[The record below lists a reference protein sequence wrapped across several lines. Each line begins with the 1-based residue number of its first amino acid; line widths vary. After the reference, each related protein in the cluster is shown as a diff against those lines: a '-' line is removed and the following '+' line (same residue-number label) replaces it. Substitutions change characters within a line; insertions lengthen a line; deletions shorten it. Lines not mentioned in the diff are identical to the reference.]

1 MEGNEILMEERHQQ
15 QETMRREN
23 RRVQAMSWGSS
34 GSDDPPP
41 PKPSRFPVLGAD
53 SSSLASITGT
63 LESSTNMP
71 APTTYIVAQNPE
83 VLIQLLRENESRGI
97 SPSVYTTPATGFNTL
112 AVDFE
117 KHTSS
122 NSHSPNVPANQNAP
136 SSQPPV
142 IYGISKKVIAKNQ
155 ASSPSSANHHSP
167 PVSPNIVT
175 SSSTSSTV
183 SPSSCSASPVL
194 RKVKPKTKEMSH
206 HSNLGGGGGNV
217 FSPSPPASLTN
228 SSSAVGENVMWTS
241 SLVSSVVSDGVTI
254 SSASFTSS
262 FGAELESC
270 SGQPL
275 SAGLNVAEDDVQIYP
290 EHGYNILTSS
300 PLTQNILNTAPRI
313 TIKRSSNLAVF
324 WFLPL
329 QQTETQYLQSSPTFH
344 LIQQKTHTNRTP
356 HNRASQDTG
365 EGELDLEQQ
374 LLEQRLR
381 QQQRESEEDSRW
393 LAEEETTL
401 KKRLSIATSLSDAES
416 ADGGVD
422 HSPVPHTPPPFQKS
436 RDSPPSTLSS
446 GRVEERSSTPLSN
459 GSAEERVIVVKKM
472 EPTPTAD
479 LDRTNDKV
487 YECTTSVVKA
497 VMSLSQGVQQSKA
510 DQYLELVRRV
520 GMELRSLLSSVDFLV
535 PIFPISAH
543 REVEMAHKVLSKDM
557 GELVNAMKLAQK
569 YTPTTLDAEYRKGML
584 SAAHILAMDAKNLL
598 DVIDSIRIRYSEVNS
613 FICTVVHPVV
623 QNHCEED
630 DVQNQRF
637 QEDPKLSVQDVTV
650 VGSLERHKKTSQNVI
665 PPQPQYSITKKLPL
679 VAASHSTS
687 PPSQTAESAPA
698 PVSLDS

>member
-83 VLIQLLRENESRGI
+83 VLVQLLRENESRGI

-122 NSHSPNVPANQNAP
+122 NSQSPNVPANQNAP

-175 SSSTSSTV
+175 SPSTSSTV

-206 HSNLGGGGGNV
+206 HSNLGGGGGNI

-262 FGAELESC
+262 FGPELESC

-275 SAGLNVAEDDVQIYP
+275 SAGLNVAEDDVQ
-290 EHGYNILTSS
+290 
-300 PLTQNILNTAPRI
+300 
-313 TIKRSSNLAVF
+313 
-324 WFLPL
+324 
-329 QQTETQYLQSSPTFH
+329 
-344 LIQQKTHTNRTP
+344 NRL
-356 HNRASQDTG
+356 SQDTG

-497 VMSLSQGVQQSKA
+497 VMSLSQVIRAGRWRPSSGSYLGCTEAVQQGVQQSKA